1 MRLVSFGHD
10 ARVGVLEDGLVVD
23 LATVGPSTVGP
34 ASTMVELIA
43 GGEVALAA
51 VADAMAQG
59 PARLP
64 LSDVRLLA
72 PIPQPRRNVFAVGR
86 NYREHVREF
95 NASGF
100 DASSDVDLPDHPM
113 VFTKATSSIIGPG
126 EAIQTRFDPT
136 STTDYEGE
144 LGVVIGRSG
153 FRLAAD
159 DALDH
164 VFGYTI
170 VNDVTARA
178 VQRRHV
184 QWFLGKSPDTYCPMG
199 PCIVTA
205 DEMGELGR
213 QRLRTR
219 VNGELRQEAALS
231 DLIFDVPTLLATIS
245 EVMTLQP
252 GDIIATGTPA
262 GVGIGF
268 DPPRYLSPGDVVEVE
283 VDGIGILSN
292 PVE

>member
-1 MRLVSFGHD
+1 
-10 ARVGVLEDGLVVD
+10 
-23 LATVGPSTVGP
+23 
-34 ASTMVELIA
+34 
-43 GGEVALAA
+43 
-51 VADAMAQG
+51 
-59 PARLP
+59 
-64 LSDVRLLA
+64 
-72 PIPQPRRNVFAVGR
+72 
-86 NYREHVREF
+86 
-95 NASGF
+95 
-100 DASSDVDLPDHPM
+100 M
-113 VFTKATSSIIGPG
+113 VFTKAPSAIIGPG

-144 LGVVIGRSG
+144 LGVVIGRGG
-153 FRLAAD
+153 FRLTAD

-205 DEMGELGR
+205 DEMGELGP
-213 QRLRTR
+213 QRLCTR
-219 VNGELRQEAALS
+219 VNGEVRQEAVLA

-268 DPPRYLSPGDVVEVE
+268 APPRYLSPGDVVEVE
-283 VDGIGILSN
+283 VDGIGVLSN

>member
-1 MRLVSFGHD
+1 MRLVSFGDD
-10 ARVGVLEDGLVVD
+10 ARVGVLQDGMVAD
-23 LATVGPSTVGP
+23 LATVGP
-34 ASTMVELIA
+34 ALTMVELIA

-59 PARLP
+59 PARVP
-64 LSDVRLLA
+64 LSEVRLLA

-86 NYREHVREF
+86 NYREHAREF

-113 VFTKATSSIIGPG
+113 VFTKAPSSIIGPG

-144 LGVVIGRSG
+144 LGVVIGRGG

-205 DEMGELGR
+205 DEMGQLGP

-219 VNGELRQEAALS
+219 VNGEVRQEAALA
-231 DLIFDVPTLLATIS
+231 DLIFDVPALLATIS

-283 VDGIGILSN
+283 VDGIGVLSN

>member
-1 MRLVSFGHD
+1 MRLVSFGDD
-10 ARVGVLEDGLVVD
+10 ARVGVLQDGMVAD
-23 LATVGPSTVGP
+23 LATVGP

-43 GGEVALAA
+43 GGEGALAA
-51 VADAMAQG
+51 LADAMALG
-59 PARLP
+59 PARVP
-64 LSDVRLLA
+64 LSEVRLLA

-86 NYREHVREF
+86 NYREHAREF

-113 VFTKATSSIIGPG
+113 VFTKAPSSIIGPG
-126 EAIQTRFDPT
+126 DAIQTRFDPT

-144 LGVVIGRSG
+144 LGVVIGRGG
-153 FRLAAD
+153 FRLAAE

-205 DEMGELGR
+205 DEMGQLGP

-219 VNGELRQEAALS
+219 VNGEVRQEAALG

-283 VDGIGILSN
+283 VDGIGVLSN

>member
-1 MRLVSFGHD
+1 MRLVSFGND
-10 ARVGVLEDGLVVD
+10 GRVGVLEDGMVAD
-23 LATVGPSTVGP
+23 LSSMGAPST
-34 ASTMVELIA
+34 MDELIS
-43 GGEVALAA
+43 GGEAALVA
-51 VADAMAQG
+51 VSDGMARG
-59 PARLP
+59 PARTP
-64 LSDVRLLA
+64 LSEVRLLA
-72 PIPQPRRNVFAVGR
+72 PIPHPRRNVFAVGR
-86 NYREHVREF
+86 NYRDHAREF
-95 NASGF
+95 NVSGF

-113 VFTKATSSIIGPG
+113 VFTKAPSSVIGPG
-126 EAIQTRFDPT
+126 APIKTQFDPT

-144 LGVVIGRSG
+144 LGVVIGRGG
-153 FRLAAD
+153 FRLAAET
-159 DALDH
+159 ALDH
-164 VFGYTI
+164 VFGYTV

-184 QWFLGKSPDTYCPMG
+184 QWFLGKSPDTFCPMG

-205 DEMGELGR
+205 DEMGDLGP

-219 VNGELRQEAALS
+219 VNGEERQDAALA

-252 GDIIATGTPA
+252 GDIIATGTPS

-283 VDGIGILSN
+283 VEGIGVLSN